1 MNNKAIYFI
10 GGFIWALVSSR
21 KAYAPNI
28 NTSIDNSTPNVEVIK
43 NSPPLANR
51 ECPEGQYKSSII
63 CTTGMD
69 AGSIACSK
77 ESKRLGGFRCVEDN
91 RPKSQADCTDINKPF
106 FHYYPKSADSRQ
118 LGDEMT
124 CASVPQGSFNS
135 KGIIVQE

>member
-28 NTSIDNSTPNVEVIK
+28 NTSIDN
-43 NSPPLANR
+43 
-51 ECPEGQYKSSII
+51 
-63 CTTGMD
+63 
-69 AGSIACSK
+69 
-77 ESKRLGGFRCVEDN
+77 
-91 RPKSQADCTDINKPF
+91 RPKSQADCTDMNKPF

-118 LGDEMT
+118 LEDEMM

-135 KGIIVQE
+135 KGIIVQG

>member
-28 NTSIDNSTPNVEVIK
+28 NTSIDNSTPNVEP
-43 NSPPLANR
+43 NLANR

-77 ESKRLGGFRCVEDN
+77 ESKRLQRT
-91 RPKSQADCTDINKPF
+91 R
-106 FHYYPKSADSRQ
+106 
-118 LGDEMT
+118 
-124 CASVPQGSFNS
+124 
-135 KGIIVQE
+135 